1 MEVLLG
7 ALIACGIALTGVGAG
22 VITAPVLMIWLGV
35 PPATAVGTALVFG
48 AAVKL
53 PAALAY
59 FRQGHV
65 DRDAVRAM
73 VWGGLPGVLLGAVLL
88 EVVAREG
95 LRKVVLL
102 LVGLVVVTS
111 AIAGLVRTFSR
122 PSPSVRSL
130 SERRDD
136 RRRLSWVCLP
146 IGVEVGFS
154 SAGAGA
160 LGTLALLHFTPL
172 AAATVV
178 GTDLVFGLALSLV
191 GGGMHVAFGSWDP
204 LLLAKLVGGGLV
216 GVAVGTRIAGW
227 MPSHVLRVG
236 LLLWLTY
243 LGSHMTYQA
252 IDDFWPAPRAVES
265 AEAATAGGR

>member
-22 VITAPVLMIWLGV
+22 VITAPVLMLWLGV

-59 FRQGHV
+59 WRQKHV
-65 DRDAVRAM
+65 DVPAVKAM
-73 VWGGLPGVLLGAVLL
+73 VVGGLPGVLIGALLL
-88 EVVAREG
+88 ELFAREG
-95 LRKVVLL
+95 LKKVVLL

-111 AIAGLVRTFSR
+111 AILGLVKTFSKAR
-122 PSPSVRSL
+122 PSDRTSA
-130 SERRDD
+130 EHRDD
-136 RRRLSWVCLP
+136 RRRLRWVCLP

-172 AAATVV
+172 TAATVV
-178 GTDLVFGLALSLV
+178 GTDLVFGLVLSLA
-191 GGGMHVAFGSWDP
+191 GGGMHVAFGSWEP
-204 LLLAKLVGGGLV
+204 LLLAKLVGGGLI
-216 GVAVGTRIAGW
+216 GVAVGTRMASW
-227 MPSHVLRVG
+227 VPNQVLRVG

-252 IDDFWPAPRAVES
+252 IDGFLPSVDEVES
-265 AEAATAGGR
+265 AGAESTTP

>member
-22 VITAPVLMIWLGV
+22 VVTAPVLMIWLGV

-59 FRQGHV
+59 WREGHV
-65 DRDAVRAM
+65 ELHAVKAM
-73 VWGGLPGVLLGAVLL
+73 VAGGLPGVLLGALLL
-88 EVVAREG
+88 ELFAREG
-95 LRKVVLL
+95 LRQVVLL

-111 AIAGLVRTFSR
+111 AVLGLVRTLSKAR
-122 PSPSVRSL
+122 SPVRSS
-130 SERRDD
+130 SERRSD
-136 RRRLSWVCLP
+136 RRRLGWVCLP

-178 GTDLVFGLALSLV
+178 GTDLVFGLALSIV

-216 GVAVGTRIAGW
+216 GVALGTRIASW
-227 MPSHVLRVG
+227 MPNHVLRVG

-252 IDDFWPAPRAVES
+252 IDGFW
-265 AEAATAGGR
+265 

>member
-22 VITAPVLMIWLGV
+22 VITAPVLMLWLGV

-59 FRQGHV
+59 WRQSHV
-65 DRDAVRAM
+65 DLQAVKVM
-73 VWGGLPGVLLGAVLL
+73 VLGGLPGVLLGALLL
-88 EVVAREG
+88 ELVAREG
-95 LRKVVLL
+95 LRQVVLL

-111 AIAGLVRTFSR
+111 AILGLVRTFSSTR
-122 PSPSVRSL
+122 SSTRTPS
-130 SERRDD
+130 EHHHD
-136 RRRLSWVCLP
+136 RRRLGWVCVP

-178 GTDLVFGLALSLV
+178 GTDLVFGLALSLA

-216 GVAVGTRIAGW
+216 GVALGTRIASW
-227 MPSHVLRVG
+227 VPSHVLRVG

-252 IDDFWPAPRAVES
+252 IDAFLPAMAG
-265 AEAATAGGR
+265 EADRSVGR

>member
-59 FRQGHV
+59 WRQRSV
-65 DRDAVRAM
+65 DLLAVKAM
-73 VWGGLPGVLLGAVLL
+73 VLGGLPGVLLGAVLL
-88 EVVAREG
+88 ELVAREG
-95 LRKVVLL
+95 LRKLVLL

-111 AIAGLVRTFSR
+111 AILGLVRT
-122 PSPSVRSL
+122 L
-130 SERRDD
+130 SKARATPRNAAQLHDD
-136 RRRLSWVCLP
+136 RRRLGWVCLP
-146 IGVEVGFS
+146 IGIEVGFS

-178 GTDLVFGLALSLV
+178 GTDLVFGLVLSIV
-191 GGGMHVAFGSWDP
+191 GGGLHVAFGSWDP

-216 GVAVGTRIAGW
+216 GVAVGTRIASW
-227 MPSHVLRVG
+227 MPNRVLRVG

-243 LGSHMTYQA
+243 LGSHMTVQA
-252 IDDFWPAPRAVES
+252 IDELLPGTIDVEQ
-265 AEAATAGGR
+265 EKP

>member
-7 ALIACGIALTGVGAG
+7 AVIACGIALTGVGAG

-59 FRQGHV
+59 WRQRHV
-65 DRDAVRAM
+65 DLPAVKAM
-73 VWGGLPGVLLGAVLL
+73 VLGGLPGVLLGALLL
-88 EVVAREG
+88 ELFAREG
-95 LRKVVLL
+95 LKKVVLL

-111 AIAGLVRTFSR
+111 AILGLVRTFSKR
-122 PSPSVRSL
+122 SSTSSP
-130 SERRDD
+130 SERRDHT
-136 RRRLSWVCLP
+136 RRLRWVCFP
-146 IGVEVGFS
+146 IGIEVGFS

-172 AAATVV
+172 TAATVV
-178 GTDLVFGLALSLV
+178 GTDLLFGLALSLA

-216 GVAVGTRIAGW
+216 GVALGTRMASW
-227 MPSHVLRVG
+227 MPNQVLRVG

-252 IDDFWPAPRAVES
+252 IDEFLPLGQPDA
-265 AEAATAGGR
+265 AEQSRN

>member
-59 FRQGHV
+59 WREGHV
-65 DRDAVRAM
+65 DLQAVKAM
-73 VWGGLPGVLLGAVLL
+73 VLGGLPGVMLGALLL
-88 EVVAREG
+88 EVFAREG

-111 AIAGLVRTFSR
+111 AILGLVRTLKAR
-122 PSPSVRSL
+122 SVRSV

-136 RRRLSWVCLP
+136 RRRLGWLCLP

-216 GVAVGTRIAGW
+216 GVALGTRIASW
-227 MPSHVLRVG
+227 MPNHVLRVG

-243 LGSHMTYQA
+243 LGSHMTYRA
-252 IDDFWPAPRAVES
+252 IDDFWP
-265 AEAATAGGR
+265 EAGDQEQSRQTP